1 LQSFALKPIENNRAK
16 TLDGAK
22 TMAKPKVAIGFEFD
36 NSLASEVNAEIKKDI
51 EKRQL

>member
-1 LQSFALKPIENNRAK
+1 M
-16 TLDGAK
+16 DGAK
-22 TMAKPKVAIGFEFD
+22 TMAKPREAFGFEYD